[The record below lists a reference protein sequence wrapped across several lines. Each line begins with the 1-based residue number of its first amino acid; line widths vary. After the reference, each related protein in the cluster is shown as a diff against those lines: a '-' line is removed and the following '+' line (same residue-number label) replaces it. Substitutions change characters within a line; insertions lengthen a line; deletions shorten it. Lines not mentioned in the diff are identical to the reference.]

1 MVIGADDEAPVRELV
16 TRRRTAEL
24 PDLGQLSLVGL
35 ALHDGSP
42 VEHLRNNASKPSI
55 QWTSLISTH
64 TSVNKEGKENEGER
78 ERAYPTPQ
86 RSMLGP
92 YLVIPMSSSGGRYH
106 LVTTM
111 FVYSLP
117 PSALAPPPREEVEL
131 KVRARPKSAILR
143 TPSLLMSRFAV
154 FMSRWRIEFC
164 QRETATEHT
173 ASALS
178 DGERVGGGRNE
189 AESEET
195 RSGREG
201 TNGVE
206 ISSPSQELLGV

>member
-1 MVIGADDEAPVRELV
+1 VQAELPLLVMVIGADDEAPVRELV

-117 PSALAPPPREEVEL
+117 PSGRGRAEGSRKTKVGDLEDAFVVDEQIRRLHVSVE
-131 KVRARPKSAILR
+131 
-143 TPSLLMSRFAV
+143 
-154 FMSRWRIEFC
+154 
-164 QRETATEHT
+164 
-173 ASALS
+173 
-178 DGERVGGGRNE
+178 D
-189 AESEET
+189 
-195 RSGREG
+195 
-201 TNGVE
+201 
-206 ISSPSQELLGV
+206 